1 MTWPYRDSQVRA
13 AAPILTRDLEALL
26 SLIASAPRD
35 SQELTGP
42 VVLVRWGSIR
52 MFTVLLIAFCA
63 CQQTTRCLNDQ
74 LFAATVLQTHTHPAL
89 ALQSQNALATPGI
102 RGLMEAHARRAT
114 KANTRMRQDP
124 AAATAALH
132 TPARHLEAS

>member
-35 SQELTGP
+35 SQELTGT

-52 MFTVLLIAFCA
+52 MFTVLLIANRVR
-63 CQQTTRCLNDQ
+63 QTPPRQ
-74 LFAATVLQTHTHPAL
+74 
-89 ALQSQNALATPGI
+89 
-102 RGLMEAHARRAT
+102 RGGAQM
-114 KANTRMRQDP
+114 
-124 AAATAALH
+124 
-132 TPARHLEAS
+132 